1 MALHGCIDFASATRV
16 DGWAWDP
23 DRADA
28 PVSLLV
34 LADGAV
40 VGRCLANRWRQD
52 QLAAGIGDGEH
63 AFSLQLRKRLAGGE
77 RHLIE
82 VRREEDGAVLP
93 GSPKIVETPLSFDQ
107 DVVEELSR
115 IFAAADTDED
125 FNRRMAFLAEQAEK
139 LKDAYARKR
148 SGLADREAWRRLL
161 WQDGAAP
168 ADGAAAPEARPA
180 ALVIDDRLP
189 DLNRDAGSKAIV
201 SHMLSLK
208 SLGFDVN
215 FAPADMSGQM
225 DPNLAALEAL
235 GVTCHAKP
243 WVDSVEELLK
253 RLPGAYRLV
262 YLHRLSNASC
272 YLPLTRKY
280 QPRARIIYSLADL
293 HSLRLAREAMVEKRD
308 DLARHSEWLKQQEF
322 WCAAQADAVITHSP
336 VEKDIL
342 QRSLPARKIV
352 VAPWHVAPN
361 PTAASFSQRNGVG
374 FLAHFAHKPNVDAAR
389 LLVGT
394 VMKAVWAR
402 DPSITCTL
410 AGSDMPES
418 LRELASDRIIVL
430 GPVGELREFFDRV
443 RLTVAPIAYG
453 AGIKGKVL
461 ESFAA
466 GAPCVCTPVAAE
478 GLDFPPALARFVHS
492 KVADMAEAT
501 VALHNDQNLHREAA
515 AAGLDFIRDY
525 FSEAKVNAALAL
537 AADVPAPKTDKQTS
551 NRATSV

>member
-1 MALHGCIDFASATRV
+1 MALRGNIETVSATRV

-40 VGRCLANRWRQD
+40 VGRCLANRWRHD
-52 QLAAGIGDGEH
+52 LLEAGIGDGEH
-63 AFSLQLRKRLAGGE
+63 AFSLELHKRLAGGE
-77 RHLIE
+77 RHTIE

-107 DVVEELSR
+107 DVIDEFSR
-115 IFAAADTDED
+115 LFAAADTDED
-125 FNRRMAFLAEQAEK
+125 FDRRMAFLAEQTEK

-148 SGLADREAWRRLL
+148 GGLADREAWRRLQ
-161 WQDGAAP
+161 WQDAVAP
-168 ADGAAAPEARPA
+168 PDGKSAPEARPM
-180 ALVIDDRLP
+180 ALVIDDRPP

-208 SLGFDVN
+208 RLGFDVH

-225 DPNLAALEAL
+225 DVNLVALEAL

-243 WVDSVEELLK
+243 WVNSVEELLH

-293 HSLRLAREAMVEKRD
+293 HSLRLAREAVVEKRD

-361 PTAASFSQRNGVG
+361 PTAASFSQRKGVG

-394 VMKAVWAR
+394 VMKAVWAK
-402 DPSITCTL
+402 DPSIACAL

-418 LRELASDRIIVL
+418 LRELASDRIVIL
-430 GPVGELREFFDRV
+430 GSVGELREFFDRV
-443 RLTVAPIAYG
+443 RLTVAPMAYG

-478 GLDFPPALARFVHS
+478 GLDLPPALARFVHS
-492 KVADMAEAT
+492 KVADMAESI
-501 VALHNDQNLHREAA
+501 VALHNDENLHREAA
-515 AAGLDFIRDY
+515 DAGLDFIRD
-525 FSEAKVNAALAL
+525 FASEAKVDAALAL
-537 AADVPAPKTDKQTS
+537 AADVPAPKAGERTS
-551 NRATSV
+551 DHAASV